1 MFFTVEFLNCIPC
14 SSPLTFPLLLLFYF
28 PFSIYFFMS
37 PWALLFP
44 PQNLLHQPSWLLL
57 IRLLFSKPKQIP
69 RRCMIANCGPTI
81 TGALK
86 VQQILHLY
94 YVPFYSSPLYTGL
107 FYLCSVLPCRH
118 WEAVF
123 RDYLHTKSR
132 PKVCKLSN
140 FYQLVEQAYWIVI
153 SDWFTGG
160 EIPVHL
166 LLVQKLK
173 DWDELYYQ

>member
-44 PQNLLHQPSWLLL
+44 PQNPLHPPSWLLL
-57 IRLLFSKPKQIP
+57 RLLFPKPKQNP

-118 WEAVF
+118 WPRNIAIIELPQIDSY
-123 RDYLHTKSR
+123 REKSLYSSTK
-132 PKVCKLSN
+132 
-140 FYQLVEQAYWIVI
+140 
-153 SDWFTGG
+153 T
-160 EIPVHL
+160 
-166 LLVQKLK
+166 
-173 DWDELYYQ
+173 